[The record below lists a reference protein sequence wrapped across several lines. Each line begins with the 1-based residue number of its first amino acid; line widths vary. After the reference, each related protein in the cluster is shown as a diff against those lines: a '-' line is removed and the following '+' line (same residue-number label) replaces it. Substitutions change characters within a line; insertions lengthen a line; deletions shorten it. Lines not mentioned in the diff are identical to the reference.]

1 MVSIAIGYIN
11 KGSFFKGGHSMDNR
25 NTHEFVEQLH
35 EKQEKDQKNKQRQAT
50 SQKSQRMPNKQH

>member
-1 MVSIAIGYIN
+1 
-11 KGSFFKGGHSMDNR
+11 MDNR

-35 EKQEKDQKNKQRQAT
+35 EKQAKDQKNKQRQAT